1 MSEGRVAA
9 LRVKRTFQV
18 AAAARVR
25 PSQGSSER
33 ALCASRVHER
43 HASARAAREVGESG
57 PAALRQWT
65 FCEATVPCGARGRT
79 RGHT

>member
-1 MSEGRVAA
+1 MSEGRVTA

-18 AAAARVR
+18 TAVAGQLGEGPLRV
-25 PSQGSSER
+25 S
-33 ALCASRVHER
+33 
-43 HASARAAREVGESG
+43 SARAAREVGESG